1 MSSFSLFD
9 VVAAAESNMLD
20 EMLQNN
26 NGHVAAFNVTD
37 FSTNWKSVYDFLL
50 MNTTGLY
57 PILQHIWVVTQY
69 WANYWLPVF
78 NTLEPL
84 NSDYKIWHQ

>member
-1 MSSFSLFD
+1 MNTINHIVPITTISGLHFCCRLYMSSFSLFD

-37 FSTNWKSVYDFLL
+37 FSTN
-50 MNTTGLY
+50 
-57 PILQHIWVVTQY
+57 
-69 WANYWLPVF
+69 
-78 NTLEPL
+78 
-84 NSDYKIWHQ
+84 